1 MEVDKQVETRSPIES
16 GQSGRRPILG
26 SRHERPVPLGTPV
39 KALIERQA
47 RNPSTVT
54 YNLETTVLEILRGER
69 ARGHIQKA
77 DLADK
82 DPDPGFEYLMARIRF
97 KYAPKA
103 RGLPEYEPYEVQ
115 HIQFRACSHDGSTEY
130 ELPQLKRQPDPG
142 LLGLVIA
149 VNESREG
156 WIIFQV
162 PLEEK
167 EPLLAFDRDA
177 TEGRLTLKT
186 ARGLLWFKLYHF
198 DPMNL
203 DGDCVECARPGS

>member
-1 MEVDKQVETRSPIES
+1 METMNPIES
-16 GQSGRRPILG
+16 GLSGRKPILG
-26 SRHERPVPLGTPV
+26 SQHDRPVPLGTPV

-54 YNLETTVLEILRGER
+54 YSLEITVLEVLRGKGAMENIR
-69 ARGHIQKA
+69 KA
-77 DLADK
+77 NLTDK

-97 KYAPKA
+97 RYAPRA
-103 RGLPEYEPYEVQ
+103 RGLSEYEPYEVEQ
-115 HIQFRACSHDGSTEY
+115 IQFRALSHEGSEDYKT
-130 ELPQLKRQPDPG
+130 PQLKRQPDPG
-142 LLGLVIA
+142 LIGISID

-162 PLEEK
+162 PLDEK

-186 ARGLLWFKLYHF
+186 ARGLLWFKLYDF
-198 DPMNL
+198 DPMTL
-203 DGDCVECARPGS
+203 DCECVECARPDS

>member
-1 MEVDKQVETRSPIES
+1 MEVDKPVETRNPIES
-16 GQSGRRPILG
+16 GPSGRRPILG
-26 SRHERPVPLGTPV
+26 SRHDRPAPIGTPV

-54 YNLETTVLEILRGER
+54 YNLVTTVLEVLRGKE
-69 ARGHIQKA
+69 ARENIRRA
-77 DLADK
+77 DLADIEP
-82 DPDPGFEYLMARIRF
+82 DPDFEHLMALIRF

-103 RGLPEYEPYEVQ
+103 RGLPEYEPYEVEQ
-115 HIQFRACSHDGSTEY
+115 IQFTALSHDGSEEY
-130 ELPQLKRQPDPG
+130 GMPQLKRQPDPG
-142 LLGLVIA
+142 LIGRSIA

-162 PLEEK
+162 PSEEK

-198 DPMNL
+198 DPMTL
-203 DGDCVECARPGS
+203 DDDCVECARPGS

>member
-1 MEVDKQVETRSPIES
+1 MERTR
-16 GQSGRRPILG
+16 GKRRPIPG
-26 SRHERPVPLGTPV
+26 SRHDRPVPLGTPV

-54 YNLETTVLEILRGER
+54 YSLETTVLEVLRGER
-69 ARGHIQKA
+69 ACEHIRNA

-97 KYAPKA
+97 KYVPKA
-103 RGLPEYEPYEVQ
+103 RGLLEYESCRIEQ
-115 HIQFRACSHDGSTEY
+115 TQFRVYSHDGSTEY
-130 ELPQLKRQPDPG
+130 EITQLKRQPDPG
-142 LLGLVIA
+142 LIGSSIA

-156 WIIFQV
+156 WIVFQV
-162 PLEEK
+162 PQDEK

-186 ARGLLWFKLYHF
+186 VRGLLWFKLYHF
-198 DPMNL
+198 DPTKL
-203 DGDCVECARPGS
+203 DDDCGECVRPDS